1 MRSSPLLLS
10 LPLLALA
17 ACTAGADYQGPASA
31 GAPAAPETFARAGDM
46 VSAATPAPARWWT
59 SLGDPVLNDLEER
72 ALAHNPDLAVAQA
85 RLHQA
90 RAGLRL
96 DRANGLPNGNASIM
110 YAHAQLPGIDL
121 SSLTGGEDGDGG
133 SGDSGSE
140 GESGGGSESLNFY
153 NLGFDASWEID
164 LFGGQRRTVEASRAS
179 LEAAQATLADAQ
191 VSLAAEV
198 ASAYVNLRDRQQ
210 RLAFAEQAAAR
221 QHEAL
226 DLTRQRYARGTTS
239 ALDVERQNSLAEQ
252 SDAALLPLKAERDA
266 YLNALAVLT
275 GQVPGTLDAQLA
287 APAAVPLP
295 PAEVAVGDPGALL
308 QRRPDIR
315 AAERQL
321 AAATAKIG
329 VAKAARFPHISFMG
343 ILGIGGT
350 KPDSMVDFDNLAAIA
365 MPQIKWNILDFGRN
379 SARIGQAEGG
389 RDEAAARY
397 RKAVLGALRDAE
409 DSLSRYGASR
419 QTVASAAR
427 TRASAERTATLTRQR
442 FGSGTTSRIE
452 LLDAE
457 RQLINA
463 DQSLSQA
470 TAAMTADYIAVQK
483 ALGLGW
489 D

>member
-1 MRSSPLLLS
+1 MRSSLLLLP

-17 ACTAGADYQGPASA
+17 ACTAGPDYDGPASA
-31 GAPAAPETFARAGDM
+31 SAPAAPEAFTRAGET
-46 VSAATPAPARWWT
+46 VNATAPAPAHWWT
-59 SLGDPVLNDLEER
+59 GLGDPILNNLVDQ
-72 ALAHNPDLAVAQA
+72 ALANNPDLAMAQA
-85 RLHQA
+85 RLYQA

-96 DRANGLPNGNASIM
+96 DRANRLPNGNASIM
-110 YAHAQLPGIDL
+110 YAHAQLPGLDLGSL
-121 SSLTGGEDGDGG
+121 SSD
-133 SGDSGSE
+133 SNNSGSDQ
-140 GESGGGSESLNFY
+140 ESSGGGGSEALNFY
-153 NLGFDASWEID
+153 NLGFDASWELD

-179 LEAAQATLADAQ
+179 MEAAQANVADAQ

-198 ASAYVNLRDRQQ
+198 ANAYVNLRDRQQ
-210 RLAFAEQAAAR
+210 RLAFAEQAAER

-226 DLTRQRYARGTTS
+226 DLTRQRFARGTTS
-239 ALDVERQNSLAEQ
+239 ALDVERQQSLAEQ
-252 SDAALLPLKAERDA
+252 SDSALLPLKAERDA
-266 YLNALAVLT
+266 YLNALAILT
-275 GQVPGTLDAQLA
+275 GQVPGALDAQLA
-287 APAAVPLP
+287 TATAIPLP
-295 PAEVAVGDPGALL
+295 PASVAVGDPAALL

-329 VAKAARFPHISFMG
+329 VAEAARFPHISFMG

-350 KPDSMVDFDNLAAIA
+350 KPESMFDLDNLAAIA
-365 MPQIKWNILDFGRN
+365 LPQIKWNIFDLGRN

-409 DSLSRYGASR
+409 DSLSRYGTSR

-427 TRASAERTATLTRQR
+427 TRASAERTVALTRQR
-442 FGSGTTSRIE
+442 FASGTASRIE
-452 LLDAE
+452 VLDAE

-463 DQSLSQA
+463 DQSLTQA
-470 TAAMTADYIAVQK
+470 TAAMTANYIAVQK

-489 D
+489 N